1 MTTFESKVT
10 INRPV
15 HEIYTFLADLNN
27 HRLLMPDNVL
37 DWSSTFGTASF
48 SVQNMAKLSL
58 MVESRVED
66 YEIKIIPS
74 EKPPFDLELCWT
86 LLPGNGYSEV
96 TFTISA
102 DLNMMLKML
111 ASGPLQ
117 KMAEHE
123 TQTLVSIIML
133 NTKND

>member
-10 INRPV
+10 INSPV
-15 HEIYTFLADLNN
+15 QEIYRFLADLNN
-27 HRLLMPDNVL
+27 HKLLMPDNIE
-37 DWSSTFGTASF
+37 DWSSTFDTASF
-48 SVQNMAKLSL
+48 SIKNMAKLSL
-58 MVESRVED
+58 MVESRAED
-66 YEIKIIPS
+66 REIKIIPS

-86 LLPGNGYSEV
+86 LLPGNGHIEV

-117 KMAEHE
+117 KLTEHE
-123 TQTLVSIIML
+123 TQTLVSIIIL

>member
-1 MTTFESKVT
+1 MTIFESKVT

-15 HEIYTFLADLNN
+15 HEVYSFLTDLNN
-27 HRLLMPDNVL
+27 HRLLMPDNVQ
-37 DWSSTFGTASF
+37 DWSSTFDTASF
-48 SVQNMAKLSL
+48 SIKNMAKLSL
-58 MVESRVED
+58 VVESRVED
-66 YEIKIIPS
+66 CEIKIIPS
-74 EKPPFDLELCWT
+74 EKPPFDLELRWT
-86 LLPGNGYSEV
+86 LLPGGGHSEV

-117 KMAEHE
+117 KLAEHE

>member
-1 MTTFESKVT
+1 MTIFESKVT
-10 INRPV
+10 INRPI
-15 HEIYTFLADLNN
+15 HEIYHFLTDLNN
-27 HRLLMPDNVL
+27 HRLLMPDNVQ
-37 DWSSTFGTASF
+37 DWSSTFDTASF
-48 SVQNMAKLSL
+48 IIQNMAKLSL

-66 YEIKIIPS
+66 REIKIIPS
-74 EKPPFDLELCWT
+74 EKPPFDLELRWE
-86 LLPGNGYSEV
+86 LLPGNGHSEV
-96 TFTISA
+96 IFTISA

-117 KMAEHE
+117 KLAEHE